1 MRKRRGAISARLA
14 ESPMKRGE
22 LGRAEHVPDAAWRV
36 YGGPLSHLTRR
47 LSRRRDFVIYDW
59 LFC

>member
-22 LGRAEHVPDAAWRV
+22 LGRAEHASDAAWRME
-36 YGGPLSHLTRR
+36 GPEPPNPPLEPTARF
-47 LSRRRDFVIYDW
+47 RDI
-59 LFC
+59 